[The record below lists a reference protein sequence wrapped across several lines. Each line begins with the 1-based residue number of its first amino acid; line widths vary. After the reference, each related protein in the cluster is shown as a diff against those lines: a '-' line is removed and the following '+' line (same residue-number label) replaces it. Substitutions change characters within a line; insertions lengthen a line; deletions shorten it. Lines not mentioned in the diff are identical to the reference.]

1 MQGPLKDGVV
11 TLIPTDSNSPRS
23 SNNLRKGDNFYQL
36 NLSKV
41 GVVLAKNLGEVRSD
55 RTDAKSSTLRVGHI
69 ERSGGHNLEEKSIK
83 EMSKHEPGTV
93 DSANKPETSE
103 QEEGYTCDFVLNKAK
118 STE

>member
-1 MQGPLKDGVV
+1 MKAELV
-11 TLIPTDSNSPRS
+11 TLISTDSDNPRS
-23 SNNLRKGDNFYQL
+23 SNILRKGDNFLQL

-41 GVVLAKNLGEVRSD
+41 GFVSTKNLGEVRSD
-55 RTDAKSSTLRVGHI
+55 ITDAESSTPRAGHI
-69 ERSGGHNLEEKSIK
+69 GRSGGHSLEEKGIK